1 MTACRFLTPD
11 TFTLWTLWALDT
23 PWTHR
28 GHTVDTLRSPP
39 KGNMAHNMWYWSL
52 AIVQWTWWE
61 AVMVRLWA
69 TGAVP
74 YVTMKEI
81 GDSW

>member
-1 MTACRFLTPD
+1 MDSVGT
-11 TFTLWTLWALDT
+11 
-23 PWTHR
+23 

>member
-1 MTACRFLTPD
+1 
-11 TFTLWTLWALDT
+11 
-23 PWTHR
+23 
-28 GHTVDTLRSPP
+28 
-39 KGNMAHNMWYWSL
+39 MAHNMWYWSL

-81 GDSW
+81 GASW